1 MKFRIACVVLPVLL
15 PALLLTG
22 CGKGDSTGNIST
34 PAAEKVAGAKPP
46 AGQNWVDVVSKTP
59 EGGYR
64 MGNPDAPVKLIEYG
78 SRSCPH
84 CAAFDAEG
92 VPTLRSGPIAAGQMS
107 YEFRDFPVHGA
118 VDMGP
123 ILLGQCVEPAQFFA
137 MLDQMMAAQPTLV
150 GRKDK
155 IPDADQARLQTA
167 SPGQVAV
174 YLANFYGYTDF
185 VKQRGVPEAKV
196 KACLSD
202 AKALDAIAK
211 QTETAN
217 QQYNVS
223 GTPTFIVN
231 GKVATD
237 VYTWDALQP
246 VLRAAGAL

>member
-1 MKFRIACVVLPVLL
+1 MKFRSVCFVLPALL
-15 PALLLTG
+15 PALLLAA
-22 CGKGDSTGNIST
+22 CGKGDSTGNISA
-34 PAAEKVAGAKPP
+34 PAAEPVAGAKAP

-64 MGNPDAPVKLIEYG
+64 MGNPDAQVKLVEYG

-92 VPTLRSGPIAAGQMS
+92 VPALKSGPIAAGKMS
-107 YEFRDFPVHGA
+107 YEFRDFPVHGP

-123 ILLGQCVEPAQFFA
+123 ILLGQCVEPAQFFP

-150 GRKDK
+150 GRQEK
-155 IPDADQARLQTA
+155 IPEADQAKLQTA
-167 SPGQVAV
+167 SPGQIAV

-211 QTETAN
+211 QTEAAN

-237 VYTWDALQP
+237 VYDWAALQP
-246 VLRAAGAL
+246 VLKAAGAL